1 MEGVK
6 RTNAVVVRN
15 SLLGQ
20 GRGTIRRDSYTM
32 KVDRRRNCYSCEE
45 FGHLVQNCR
54 NQRIMSQKRRMEY
67 GDNMN
72 GSQNLNE
79 EENLI
84 VLD

>member
-1 MEGVK
+1 M
-6 RTNAVVVRN
+6 
-15 SLLGQ
+15 
-20 GRGTIRRDSYTM
+20 RRDSYAM
-32 KVDRRRNCYSCEE
+32 NIDKRRNCYSCGG

-54 NQRIMSQKRRMEY
+54 NQRIIGQGRRIEY

-72 GSQNLNE
+72 GNQNLNG

>member
-1 MEGVK
+1 
-6 RTNAVVVRN
+6 
-15 SLLGQ
+15 
-20 GRGTIRRDSYTM
+20 M
-32 KVDRRRNCYSCEE
+32 KVDKRRNCYSCGG

-54 NQRIMSQKRRMEY
+54 NQRIIGQGRRIEY

-72 GSQNLNE
+72 GNQNLNG